1 MRHAVRHRIR
11 HGRSLYGWWRRLPL
25 LFLVEWDFL
34 VDCPQPAF
42 ALLGNFLKSII
53 LFEVMPN
60 TTLPAMSVHTVLVI
74 GILLANLVVNLL
86 ELKTFRRS
94 FGQNFVQSRVIGMI
108 RLLELL
114 FGALLFGLHR

>member
-1 MRHAVRHRIR
+1 MVWNIYDNSFQR
-11 HGRSLYGWWRRLPL
+11 GMNSTFY
-25 LFLVEWDFL
+25 FEWDFL
-34 VDCPQPAF
+34 VDGPQPTF
-42 ALLGNFLKSII
+42 ALLSNLLKSIM

-114 FGALLFGLHR
+114 FGTLSKPPQAIALQCRI